1 MSIAEEVADS
11 ADFAKTVAPLV
22 REYCQK
28 LDDSMRQ
35 MEGLRSLLQQAIELP
50 ANIPENRQ
58 RQHSNVA
65 LLRELM
71 RAETGSVLSFCR
83 TLKKT
88 AQKISQRLEHS
99 EMPELVRLELE
110 LRLADLEQ
118 SLLKTNAQAMAFQ
131 GWVNEIPL

>member
-35 MEGLRSLLQQAIELP
+35 MGGLRSLLQEAIELP
-50 ANIPENRQ
+50 DDVPEGRQ
-58 RQHSNVA
+58 RQRRDVA

-71 RAETGSVLSFCR
+71 QAEAASTLSFCR
-83 TLKKT
+83 TLKRT
-88 AQKISQRLEHS
+88 SQKVSQRLEHTD
-99 EMPELVRLELE
+99 MPELVRLELE
-110 LRLADLEQ
+110 VRLADLEQ
-118 SLLKTNAQAMAFQ
+118 SLQKSVTQASAFQ
-131 GWVNEIPL
+131 RWVNEIPA